1 MQRLRLHKEYFEP
14 GGEMDEFIEVFEL
27 GYYNALGLQKYNDV
41 YGLIWLEKKA
51 HDVYHKQWVWL
62 SKWKDGKPVPVEKKR
77 PMAIYLGDRESAIKM
92 LESFLDKLKP

>member
-1 MQRLRLHKEYFEP
+1 
-14 GGEMDEFIEVFEL
+14 MDEFIEVFEL